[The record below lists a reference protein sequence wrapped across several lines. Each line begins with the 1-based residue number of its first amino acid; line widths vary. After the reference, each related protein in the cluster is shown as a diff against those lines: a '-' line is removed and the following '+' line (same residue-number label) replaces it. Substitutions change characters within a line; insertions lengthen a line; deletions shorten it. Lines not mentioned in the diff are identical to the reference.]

1 MSKQKINL
9 NVPNQENQGPTLEQ
23 LETELLSRIERCQKV
38 INGIPGNEVI
48 QILFEDLG
56 KTREQIDNNW
66 HFVNDEK
73 KLMELRITKLAIGT
87 LLGLVNNY
95 ENDLKVASMNLQ
107 KLRNSDTEVFND
119 YDNEGV
125 K

>member
-1 MSKQKINL
+1 M
-9 NVPNQENQGPTLEQ
+9 PNQENQGPSLEQ

-87 LLGLVNNY
+87 LLGLVSNY